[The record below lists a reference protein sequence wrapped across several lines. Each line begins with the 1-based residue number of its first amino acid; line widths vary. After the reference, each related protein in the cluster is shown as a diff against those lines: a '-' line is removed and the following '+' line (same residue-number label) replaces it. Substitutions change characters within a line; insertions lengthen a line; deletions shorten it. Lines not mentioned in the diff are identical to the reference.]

1 MKAILYNIL
10 AWAILPFMDVIAKY
24 LSTDLPDKPS
34 PYIAKEL
41 SFISFDVFIN
51 YRNFNVAN
59 PINAKI
65 IAIIQN
71 LITTVDSGQPFF
83 SK

>member
-1 MKAILYNIL
+1 MYDFCSFFFKN
-10 AWAILPFMDVIAKY
+10 FNV
-24 LSTDLPDKPS
+24 DLPDKPS
-34 PYIAKEL
+34 PYIANVL
-41 SFISFDVFIN
+41 SFIGFDIFIN

-65 IAIIQN
+65 IAMIQN
-71 LITTVDSGQPFF
+71 LITTVDSRQPFF